1 MKPNPFAS
9 ITADR
14 IQGLVNDSAELEL
27 LYRDQPALLRWR
39 DAGFPVPLEYAERVK
54 KALVRTSEDL
64 AAIRP
69 GATRLRWTAL
79 LFGLADDSITKGL
92 QYEILV
98 GGRVQ
103 RAEQVLLLQY
113 HLELVVFNIRRLVA
127 MLPRLTPLGQK
138 ALRWLGSDRMRLR
151 QLPARQRLWLY
162 VSVAVCAYSVLSWV
176 ATIAVAWYPVATPF
190 FPPGFLLIISTPQGG
205 QALPGILPSGL
216 GYSGLVIV
224 VVFLAGELAFVVHG
238 IDLIFKLHRIEVDF
252 SRLWQEEYS
261 RLEDG
266 EERAL
271 HLAYRKW
278 PRPGLRMKV
287 ESGND
292 LAAI

>member
-1 MKPNPFAS
+1 MKPNPFVS

-14 IQGLVNDSAELEL
+14 IQALVIDSAEIEL

-39 DAGFPVPLEYAERVK
+39 DAGFPVPLEYADRVK

-64 AAIRP
+64 AAVRP

-79 LFGLADDSITKGL
+79 LFGLADDSLTKGL
-92 QYEILV
+92 QYEILA

-113 HLELVVFNIRRLVA
+113 HLELVVFNVRRLVA
-127 MLPRLTPLGQK
+127 MLPRLTPLGEK
-138 ALRWLGSDRMRLR
+138 AIRWLGSDRMRLR
-151 QLPARQRLWLY
+151 QLPARQRSLLY
-162 VSVAVCAYSVLSWV
+162 VSVAVCAYSVLSWI
-176 ATIAVAWYPVATPF
+176 ATIAVAWYPAATPF

-205 QALPGILPSGL
+205 QALPGILPASL
-216 GYSGLVIV
+216 GYSGLVTA
-224 VVFLAGELAFVVHG
+224 VVFLAAELAFVVHG

-252 SRLWQEEYS
+252 NRLWQEEYS
-261 RLEDG
+261 KLEDG

-278 PRPGLRMKV
+278 PRPSLRMKV

-292 LAAI
+292 LAAM